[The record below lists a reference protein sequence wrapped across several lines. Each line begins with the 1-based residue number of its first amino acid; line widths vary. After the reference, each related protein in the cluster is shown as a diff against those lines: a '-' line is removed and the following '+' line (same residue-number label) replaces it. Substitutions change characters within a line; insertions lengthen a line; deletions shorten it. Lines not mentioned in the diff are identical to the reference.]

1 MSSTTP
7 RVSLY
12 KPAGGEDINVTTDL
26 NNNLDKIDTNLN
38 FRVVANE
45 AARNAISPH
54 WEGLSV
60 RETDTGRCY
69 VSNGTA
75 PISGSWSE
83 IVQANN
89 TTVGEMLFGNLIRNT
104 RATAADS
111 GYETRVTG
119 DTFARWY
126 VQAGGTQYWGPGN
139 ATFDTNLYRSAANT
153 LKTDDAFHAVGNLT
167 VDGDSTLNGN
177 VTVDGDL
184 ALAAGTTI
192 YRNAL
197 SAQTTVAN
205 TASESIIAEMTIPAN
220 DAVQGAIYRIT
231 AWGIASVTGTPTLNI
246 RAKFGGI
253 GGSQFAQ
260 TGEMTASS
268 GVTNKCWNVEAYVVI
283 LSTGVSGSI
292 FGRMTTVENL
302 TVAGTNPS
310 SIPVTRIDGSGT
322 STQDTTIAK
331 DLILTADWS
340 VASASNTLTCRGYRT
355 ERVA

>member
-38 FRVVANE
+38 FRVVANA

-153 LKTDDAFHAVGNLT
+153 LKTDDNLHVVQDLT
-167 VDGDSTLNGN
+167 VSGAAAITGDAQI
-177 VTVDGDL
+177 DGDL
-184 ALAAGTTI
+184 IMGSGTTVM
-192 YRNAL
+192 RNEL
-197 SAQTTVAN
+197 SSTVTYSN
-205 TASESIIAEMTIPAN
+205 TAAEQVLVSFTVPAN
-220 DAVQGAIYRIT
+220 DAVVGATYRIC
-231 AWGIASVTGTPTLNI
+231 AVGIASCTGTPTFQFKG
-246 RAKFGGI
+246 RFGGI
-253 GGSQFAQ
+253 GGNQFAQ
-260 TGEMTASS
+260 SKSS
-268 GVTNKCWNVEAYVVI
+268 LNTMQGTNKCWRAEI
-283 LSTGVSGSI
+283 FLTCMTTGASGTWFGQLFVSESMTNSGSNPNV
-292 FGRMTTVENL
+292 TVN
-302 TVAGTNPS
+302 NH
-310 SIPVTRIDGSGT
+310 IDGSGT
-322 STQDTTIAK
+322 FVRDTTV
-331 DLILTADWS
+331 DQDMVLTFTFGTAN
-340 VASASNTLTCRGYRT
+340 ASNSVVCRAYQV
-355 ERVA
+355 ERVC